1 MGLPAAYSWLSKES
15 GPKILL
21 EALKLYGTLEVPGVA
36 SNPEILKWAKEVGY
50 TKLAFQYVSDEV
62 PWCGLFLAICATR
75 AGFEIPGVPLRA
87 LSWAGFG
94 KEIKKESAML
104 GDVLTFTRKGG
115 GHVGLYVG
123 EDAKAF
129 HVLGGNQGD
138 SVSITRIAKERLYGV
153 SRCKW
158 KVSQPNNVRKVWL
171 SDKGVLSENE
181 A

>member
-1 MGLPAAYSWLSKES
+1 MIPSKYAWLNEIS
-15 GPKILL
+15 GPKIVL
-21 EALKLYGTLEVPGVA
+21 EALKLYGTLEVPGSA

-75 AGFEIPGVPLRA
+75 AGFEPPGAPLRA
-87 LSWAGFG
+87 LSWSSFG
-94 KEIKKESAML
+94 TPKKPTEAAL
-104 GDVLTFTRKGG
+104 GDILTFTRKGG

-123 EDAKAF
+123 EDPKAF

-138 SVSITRIAKERLYGV
+138 SVSIARIAKERLYAV
-153 SRCKW
+153 SRCSW
-158 KVSQPNNVRKVWL
+158 KKSQPKEVKKVFL
-171 SDKGVLSENE
+171 NAEGRISENE